1 MEWNKISRK
10 LIINYEY
17 SMNLKN
23 ISDRTKIIIFLSVN
37 LSFDVHEVYKSIS
50 RSHSRRKLIIS
61 H

>member
-23 ISDRTKIIIFLSVN
+23 ISDRTKIIIFLIASIYH
-37 LSFDVHEVYKSIS
+37 LTYTKSINPFLGRIQDAS
-50 RSHSRRKLIIS
+50 
-61 H
+61 